1 MVLPLVMGLALRV
14 SQRAK
19 FTPGP
24 PTALRL
30 PRDDRVDQYQFIDW
44 LWLHAEHGLPYERE
58 M

>member
-1 MVLPLVMGLALRV
+1 MGLVLRV